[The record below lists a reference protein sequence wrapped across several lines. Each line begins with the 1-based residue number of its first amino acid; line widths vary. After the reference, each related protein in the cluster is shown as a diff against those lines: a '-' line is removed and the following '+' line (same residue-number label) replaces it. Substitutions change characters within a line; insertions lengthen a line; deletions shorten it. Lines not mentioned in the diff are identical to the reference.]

1 MMYRT
6 IKVRDNRVKL
16 SVGDKVSFK
25 GVNGEVLTDVI
36 TFIEGSVIEGKVY
49 DLSGLKLIIKN

>member
-1 MMYRT
+1 MYRT

-16 SVGDKVSFK
+16 SVGDKVSFE

-49 DLSGLKLIIKN
+49 DLSGLRLTIKN